1 MRLGTCIAVELIV
14 GAATLSALGA
24 GSAWGVAELR
34 EYLRRSDAA
43 AAEAAEAPPAAP
55 PGPPTA
61 TSVVAMPPDTK
72 AITTP
77 VPQVAAAA
85 SAGNI
90 TEPAIDIDEV
100 APPPPPDGVAG
111 VPAWN
116 WRDQDDAAALAPLR
130 SGRIA
135 RVKFNRG
142 GSSLSLRIDFDNGAR
157 AAFKPEQI
165 HPQSNPRREIAA
177 YRLDRLLG
185 LNRVPPAVGRTFTVE
200 EIVAAVP
207 PKERHKLPRLDQEA
221 IDRKGRFRGELS
233 WWIPVIENGRVGG
246 FNMDSTDGIV
256 TWKRYLRPG
265 ANIPERDAALV
276 RQISDMI
283 VFDFLLDN
291 TDRWSGSNAKVSE
304 DGTVLYF
311 MDNTMAVTHNAK
323 GHRKSHTYL
332 SRVQTF
338 SRRLIGEIRALTEE
352 QVEGVLEHDTEP
364 FDFLATRREI
374 AALMSRRDTLI
385 EYVDA
390 LIAEH
395 GEDKVLAFP

>member
-1 MRLGTCIAVELIV
+1 VRLGTCIAVELIV
-14 GAATLSALGA
+14 GAATLGALGA

-43 AAEAAEAPPAAP
+43 AAEAAETAKPVEVAA
-55 PGPPTA
+55 
-61 TSVVAMPPDTK
+61 AMPAPRPEPK
-72 AITTP
+72 EITAA
-77 VPQVAAAA
+77 VPQVAASIGIAA
-85 SAGNI
+85 

-100 APPPPPDGVAG
+100 APPPPDGVAG
-111 VPAWN
+111 LPAWN
-116 WRDQDDAAALAPLR
+116 WKDQGDADALAPLV
-130 SGRIA
+130 SGKIV

-207 PKERHKLPRLDQEA
+207 PKERFKLPRLDEEA
-221 IDRKGRFRGELS
+221 IDRNGRFRGELS

-246 FNMDSTDGIV
+246 FEIDETDGIV
-256 TWKRYLRPG
+256 TWKRHLRPG
-265 ANIPERDAALV
+265 ATIPERDVALV

-311 MDNTMAVTHNAK
+311 MDNTMAVTSNPKA
-323 GHRKSHTYL
+323 HRKSRTYL
-332 SRVQTF
+332 SRVATF

-352 QVEGVLEHDTEP
+352 QIRDVLEHDMEP
-364 FDFLATRREI
+364 FDFLATKKEV
-374 AALMSRRDTLI
+374 AALMSRRDKLI

>member
-1 MRLGTCIAVELIV
+1 VRLGTCIAVEVIV
-14 GAATLSALGA
+14 GVATLGALGA

-43 AAEAAEAPPAAP
+43 AAEAAGMEPP
-55 PGPPTA
+55 
-61 TSVVAMPPDTK
+61 VE
-72 AITTP
+72 
-77 VPQVAAAA
+77 VAAKMPAPSPRREEITAVPPVAA
-85 SAGNI
+85 SVGV
-90 TEPAIDIDEV
+90 AIADPIDVEDV
-100 APPPPPDGVAG
+100 APPPPDGVAG
-111 VPAWN
+111 LPAWN
-116 WRDQDDAAALAPLR
+116 WKDQDDAAALAPLL
-130 SGRIA
+130 SGRPV

-185 LNRVPPAVGRTFTVE
+185 LNRVPPAIGRTFTVE

-207 PKERHKLPRLDQEA
+207 PKERFKLPRLDEEA
-221 IDRKGRFRGELS
+221 VDRKGRFRGELS

-265 ANIPERDAALV
+265 ATIPERDAGLV

-311 MDNTMAVTHNAK
+311 MDNTMAVTNNAK

-338 SRRLIGEIRALTEE
+338 SRRLIGAIRDLTEE
-352 QVEGVLEHDTEP
+352 EVRDVLEHDIEP
-364 FDFLATRREI
+364 FDYLATKKEI
-374 AALMSRRDTLI
+374 AALMARREKLI